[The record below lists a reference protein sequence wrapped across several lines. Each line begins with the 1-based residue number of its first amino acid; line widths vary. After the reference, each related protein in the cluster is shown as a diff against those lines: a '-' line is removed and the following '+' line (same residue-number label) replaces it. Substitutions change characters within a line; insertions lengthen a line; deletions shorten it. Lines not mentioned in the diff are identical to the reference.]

1 MLRNIDEIARNIAN
15 KKLPVHTIIT
25 YDHGKMD
32 QRMLTPIAGPLNCFS
47 ISKTFIATAVGIME
61 KDGVVSV
68 EDGIADIFA
77 DEIKSMNVPE
87 NLKKVKV
94 KHFLTQT
101 VGIDKGFLYE
111 SDRYTYPE
119 KNWLKLCLEAPLP
132 YEPGEH
138 FEYSNTNFYVL
149 SRVIAKLTGEDAE
162 MFLKK
167 RCFPKLGIE
176 NVAWERCPEGYSLG
190 STGMYL
196 YTFDMAKLGILYIEK
211 GLGIV
216 TEDYI
221 ARATTDQVRREGQAR
236 YGYGIWIDDGC
247 YIFSGAGGQFV
258 AVFPEEKYIFA
269 CHGGGDYS
277 WKDILT

>member
-1 MLRNIDEIARNIAN
+1 MLRNIDEIAQNILN
-15 KKLPVHTIIT
+15 KKLPVHIIAT
-25 YDHGKMD
+25 YDNGKMNEGV
-32 QRMLTPIAGPLNCFS
+32 LTSIGSPLNCFS

-61 KDGVVSV
+61 KDGVISV
-68 EDGIADIFA
+68 DDGIADIFA

-111 SDRYTYPE
+111 SDRYTYAE

-138 FEYSNTNFYVL
+138 FEYSNTNSYVL

-176 NVAWERCPEGYSLG
+176 NIAWERCPEGYSLG

-221 ARATTDQVRREGQAR
+221 ARATTDQVCREGQAK
-236 YGYGIWIDDGC
+236 YGYGIWIDNGC
-247 YIFSGAGGQFV
+247 YVFNGAGGQFV
-258 AVFPEEKYIFA
+258 VVFPEEKYIFA
-269 CHGGGDYS
+269 CHGCGDYS